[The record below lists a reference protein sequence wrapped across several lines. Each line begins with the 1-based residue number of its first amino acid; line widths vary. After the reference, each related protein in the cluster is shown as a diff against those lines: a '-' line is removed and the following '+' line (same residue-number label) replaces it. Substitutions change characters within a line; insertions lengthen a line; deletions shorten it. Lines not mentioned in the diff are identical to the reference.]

1 MNGTVTCSLIMRLTK
16 KYLVS
21 FITLVV
27 ALQLLNLSI
36 YAQDFKPLYA
46 SNQTGETNIT
56 ETIVEYVVEVVL
68 DHKNAIP
75 EQSQHHAHK
84 KVVFKAIGL
93 FPEYTV
99 AVVQDYSP
107 ASNTKITDSYTYLYL
122 QEINPPPPK
131 A

>member
-1 MNGTVTCSLIMRLTK
+1 MRLTK
-16 KYLVS
+16 KYLIS

-36 YAQDFKPLYA
+36 YAQDFKPLYP
-46 SNQTGETNIT
+46 SNQSGETNIT

-75 EQSQHHAHK
+75 EQSQHHSHK

-99 AVVQDYSP
+99 TALQEYVP
-107 ASNTKITDSYTYLYL
+107 ASDTRLTDSYTYLYL